1 LLPGEDL
8 GAVATIDPALVSET
22 GKRAS
27 WARQILVQAA
37 LLGLLGDAMLRDAP
51 WGIGWTICISALAS
65 TVALLLLRRGA
76 QLTREQSTW
85 LLLSVACAVAFAARD
100 AEMLQL
106 ANVVATIFALAM
118 AAMSLSG
125 GPQPSILASRLRDV
139 LRAWR
144 YAARDALAGA
154 VPLWAREANAP
165 AAVRASTA
173 GRSPAL
179 RATILTLPLVLIFG
193 KLLAGAD
200 PVFASLFSV
209 PEMDLGDLAS
219 HVIVAGIFAWLCA
232 GWMHGALVS
241 AGNRPAAGERLPF
254 ALGVVEITASLGALN
269 ALFAL
274 FVGMQVTWL
283 FGGENIVRE
292 TTGLT
297 LAGYARHGFFELVS
311 VAALVFPVLLVTR
324 AAAAGDDEALRRH
337 RRLAMP
343 LLGFLAAI
351 MLSAV
356 FRMRLYVLYFGL
368 TTDRLYALVLMGW
381 LAIVFVCMAMTVLR
395 GWSRPFATMTVA
407 SAYGTLFLL
416 NVASPEALVARVDL
430 ARSASARP
438 VDYAYLATLS
448 GDASPMVAM
457 ALQSAAPNQESCRA
471 ARMLHARWARR
482 PYRAFP
488 QWNLGAARGES
499 VVLARLTPHSLR
511 RLCGSS
517 RT

>member
-1 LLPGEDL
+1 VGV
-8 GAVATIDPALVSET
+8 VATDPADVSVTEE
-22 GKRAS
+22 RANY
-27 WARQILVQAA
+27 ARQILVQAA
-37 LLGLLGDAMLRDAP
+37 LLGLLGDAMLRDPP
-51 WGIGWTICISALAS
+51 WGIGWTICISALTS
-65 TVALLLLRRGA
+65 TLALLVLRRGA
-76 QLTREQSTW
+76 RLTKEQSAW
-85 LLLSVACAVAFAARD
+85 LVAAVACAIAFAWRD
-100 AEMLQL
+100 AEMLQF
-106 ANVVATIFALAM
+106 ANLVATVFALAM
-118 AAMSLSG
+118 LAMSLAG
-125 GPQPSILASRLRDV
+125 GPQPSIMTARLRDV
-139 LRAWR
+139 LGAWR

-154 VPLWAREANAP
+154 VPLCVREANVP

-179 RATILTLPLVLIFG
+179 RAAVLTLPLVLIFG
-193 KLLAGAD
+193 KLLGGAD
-200 PVFASLFSV
+200 PVFASLFSL
-209 PEMDLGDLAS
+209 PEMNLEDIAS
-219 HVIVAGIFAWLCA
+219 HVIVAGILAWLCA
-232 GWMHGALVS
+232 GWMHGALLS

-274 FVGMQVTWL
+274 FVGMQLTWL
-283 FGGENIVRE
+283 FGGANIVRE

-311 VAALVFPVLLVTR
+311 VAALVLPVLLVTR

-343 LLGFLAAI
+343 LLGFLGAI

-356 FRMRLYVLYFGL
+356 IRMRLYVTYFGL
-368 TTDRLYALVLMGW
+368 TTDRLYALVLMAW
-381 LAIVFVCMAMTVLR
+381 LAIVFICMALTVLR
-395 GWSRPFATMTVA
+395 GWSRPFAAMTVV

-416 NVASPEALVARVDL
+416 NVANPEALVARVDL
-430 ARSASARP
+430 ARSSTVRP
-438 VDYAYLATLS
+438 VDYNYLATLS

-457 ALQSAAPNQESCRA
+457 ALQSAIPNQDSCRA
-471 ARMLHARWARR
+471 ARMLHARWARS
-482 PYRAFP
+482 PYRTFP

>member
-1 LLPGEDL
+1 M
-8 GAVATIDPALVSET
+8 DPAVESEAGT
-22 GKRAS
+22 RAS
-27 WARQILVQAA
+27 WARQILLQAT
-37 LLGLLGDAMLRDAP
+37 LLGLLADAMLRDAP
-51 WGIGWTICISALAS
+51 WGVGLTIWISALAS
-65 TVALLLLRRGA
+65 TVALLVLRRGA
-76 QLTREQSTW
+76 RLTREQSTW
-85 LLLSVACAVAFAARD
+85 LLVSVACAGAFATRD

-106 ANVVATIFALAM
+106 ANFVATIFALAM
-118 AAMSLSG
+118 AAMALSG

-139 LRAWR
+139 LRAWQ

-154 VPLWAREANAP
+154 VPLWTREANVP
-165 AAVRASTA
+165 AALRASTV

-179 RATILTLPLVLIFG
+179 RATLLTLALVLIFG
-193 KLLAGAD
+193 KLLASAD
-200 PVFASLFSV
+200 PVFATLFSV
-209 PEMDLGDLAS
+209 PEMDLGDLVS
-219 HVIVAGIFAWLCA
+219 HVVIAGIFAWVCA
-232 GWMHGALVS
+232 GWMRGALMS

-274 FVGMQVTWL
+274 FVGMQLTWL
-283 FGGENIVRE
+283 FGGADIVRE

-297 LAGYARHGFFELVS
+297 LAAYARHGFFELVS
-311 VAALVFPVLLVTR
+311 VAALVLPVLLVTR

-343 LLGFLAAI
+343 LLGFLGAI

-368 TTDRLYALVLMGW
+368 TTDRLYALVFMAW

-430 ARSASARP
+430 ARSASERS
-438 VDYAYLATLS
+438 VDYAYLTTLS
-448 GDASPMVAM
+448 GDASPVVAS
-457 ALQSAAPNQESCRA
+457 ALQSGTPNQESCRA
-471 ARMLHARWARR
+471 ARTLYGRWARKPHR
-482 PYRAFP
+482 PFP

-511 RLCGSS
+511 RLCGYSK
-517 RT
+517 T